1 MIISH
6 QLMMKTMLKY
16 KIIRMRNKISYH
28 AFIKNMTV
36 LELYV
41 SKIYESYKDLVS
53 QKVLE

>member
-1 MIISH
+1 
-6 QLMMKTMLKY
+6 MKTMLKY

-41 SKIYESYKDLVS
+41 NKIYESYKDLVN
-53 QKVLE
+53 QGVLE